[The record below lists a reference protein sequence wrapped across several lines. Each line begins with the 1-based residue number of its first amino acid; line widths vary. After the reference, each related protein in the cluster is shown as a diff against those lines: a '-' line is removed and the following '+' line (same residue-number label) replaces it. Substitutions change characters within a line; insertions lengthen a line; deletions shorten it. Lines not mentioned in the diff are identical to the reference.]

1 MGSIPSM
8 GCGTAATDT
17 PETFVQHD
25 MTVDG
30 HARSYFVRLP
40 PEYDPMRA
48 YPLMFIGPGCGG
60 SGDNAIPVQ
69 DETGADA
76 IVVGMNISA
85 EVTGRDCFMTES
97 PESPELLYFDAMWA
111 EVSQGYCVDTARV
124 FYGGFSSGAWLSH
137 LLGCAR
143 SNILRA
149 QGNVAGG
156 PAPIP
161 ECAGPIAA
169 IMIHDENDGSNG
181 IGGGEAA
188 RARILEQNGCTG
200 TETMPYDA
208 AYPMCQRYTGCP
220 AEYPV
225 VWCQTSGVGHDPQN
239 DLSAPLFWKFLM
251 ELPTEPV
258 GINPL

>member
-1 MGSIPSM
+1 M
-8 GCGTAATDT
+8 
-17 PETFVQHD
+17 FVEHT

-30 HARSYFVRLP
+30 HERSYFVRLP
-40 PEYDPMRA
+40 PGYDPMRA

-60 SGDNAIPVQ
+60 AGDNAIPVQ

-85 EVTGRDCFMTES
+85 EVAGRDCFMTES

-111 EVSQGYCVDTARV
+111 EVSEGYCVDTTRV
-124 FYGGFSSGAWLSH
+124 FYGGFSSGAWLAH

-161 ECAGPIAA
+161 ECAGPVAA
-169 IMIHDENDGSNG
+169 VMIHDENDGANN

-200 TETMPYDA
+200 TETEPYDA
-208 AYPMCQRYTGCP
+208 AYPMCERYTGCP

-225 VWCQTSGVGHDPQN
+225 IWCQTSGVGHDPQN

-251 ELPTEPV
+251 ELPSEPAA
-258 GINPL
+258 ITPF